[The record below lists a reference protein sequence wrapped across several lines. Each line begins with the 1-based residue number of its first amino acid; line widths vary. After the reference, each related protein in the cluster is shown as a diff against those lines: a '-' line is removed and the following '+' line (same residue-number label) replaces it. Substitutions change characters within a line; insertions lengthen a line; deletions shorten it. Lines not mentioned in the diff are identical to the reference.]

1 MAQKLLLFSR
11 VRSSQK
17 SAHSWHYTI
26 SKTRVFFKSLFSPMD
41 VVFFKK
47 KSVFTYGSGRP
58 RPLPPPVPP
67 PLLALPRGRRFWRAA
82 LALKVQHLILSKK
95 NISIIKSCRF
105 EYVRKRCVC
114 SIIHAAALQNS
125 PACFLAFAVTLPM
138 VFFSHCTV
146 VFFLGWWWFWHIVY
160 VAWRLLSFHAS
171 TGFCLVGRSFWG
183 CSERSGFCALRSET
197 HF

>member
-26 SKTRVFFKSLFSPMD
+26 SKTRVFLKSLFSLID
-41 VVFFKK
+41 VAFFKK
-47 KSVFTYGSGRP
+47 KSVFTYGRGRP
-58 RPLPPPVPP
+58 RPLSPPVPP
-67 PLLALPRGRRFWRAA
+67 PLLALPRGRRFRRAA
-82 LALKVQHLILSKK
+82 LALKVQHLILSK
-95 NISIIKSCRF
+95 NISINPSCRF

-138 VFFSHCTV
+138 VFFR
-146 VFFLGWWWFWHIVY
+146 I
-160 VAWRLLSFHAS
+160 
-171 TGFCLVGRSFWG
+171 
-183 CSERSGFCALRSET
+183 AL
-197 HF
+197 